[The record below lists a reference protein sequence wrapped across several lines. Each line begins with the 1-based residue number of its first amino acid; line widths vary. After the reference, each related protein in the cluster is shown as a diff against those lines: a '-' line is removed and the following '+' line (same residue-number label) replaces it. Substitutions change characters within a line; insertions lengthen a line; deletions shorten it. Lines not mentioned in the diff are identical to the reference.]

1 MRWRDREG
9 SDNVEDRREESG
21 GRRRFPWPFPRGG
34 DEEGGGRGFPRGIPI
49 PGGSG
54 GGLGIV
60 GILVVLA
67 LAYFLGID
75 PRVILE
81 GGDGGGIPLPRSE
94 EPLPRGDG
102 TREASHQL
110 SAEEQELTQFTSVV
124 LKDTEV
130 VWADQFQRA
139 GRTYTPPKL
148 VLFRGDIESACGIG
162 VAQMGPFY
170 CPNDGKVYIDLTFYS
185 DLKNRF
191 RAPGDFAQAYVVAH
205 EIGHHVQTLLGTTE
219 KVMRAR
225 ARSGETEGNSIQVKM
240 ELQADC
246 FAGLWANHAQTKLQ
260 VVEQGDIEEAMNAAA
275 AIGDDRIQ
283 KRTQGRVVPDAF
295 THGTSEQR
303 VAWFKR
309 GFESGDMKVCDTF
322 GGA

>member
-9 SDNVEDRREESG
+9 SENVEDRRDEPS
-21 GRRRFPWPFPRGG
+21 GRRRFPFPFPRGQGG
-34 DEEGGGRGFPRGIPI
+34 DDDGGEGLPRGGIPI

-54 GGLGIV
+54 GLGIV
-60 GILVVLA
+60 GVLVVLA

-75 PRVILE
+75 PSVIL
-81 GGDGGGIPLPRSE
+81 GDGDGGGGISLPRSDA
-94 EPLPRGDG
+94 P
-102 TREASHQL
+102 REAARPV
-110 SAEEQELTQFTSVV
+110 SAEDQELTQFTSVV
-124 LKDTEV
+124 LKTTED
-130 VWADQFQRA
+130 VWTDQFQ
-139 GRTYTPPKL
+139 GTGKTYTPPKL
-148 VLFRGDIESACGIG
+148 VLFRGDIDSKCGTG
-162 VAQMGPFY
+162 LSQMGPFY
-170 CPNDGKVYIDLTFYS
+170 CPLDGKVYVDLSFYG

-225 ARSGETEGNSIQVKM
+225 SRAGETEGNALQVKM

-246 FAGLWANHAQTKLQ
+246 YAGIWANRAQSKLQ
-260 VVEQGDIEEAMNAAA
+260 VVEQGDIEEALNAAA

-303 VAWFKR
+303 VSWFKR
-309 GFESGDMKVCDTF
+309 GFETGDIKACDTF
-322 GGA
+322 GGV

>member
-9 SDNVEDRREESG
+9 SENVEDRRDESS
-21 GRRRFPWPFPRGG
+21 GRRRFPFPFPRGG
-34 DEEGGGRGFPRGIPI
+34 DDEGGGFPRGIPI

-60 GILVVLA
+60 GVLIVLA

-75 PRVILE
+75 PRVILD
-81 GGDGGGIPLPRSE
+81 GGDGGISLPRSE
-94 EPLPRGDG
+94 GPRE
-102 TREASHQL
+102 TSHQL

-124 LKDTEV
+124 LKATEE
-130 VWADQFQRA
+130 VWGEQFQRL
-139 GRTYTPPKL
+139 GKTYTPPKL
-148 VLFRGDIESACGIG
+148 VLFRGDIDSGCGTG
-162 VAQMGPFY
+162 VSQMGPFY

-205 EIGHHVQTLLGTTE
+205 EIGHHVQTLLGITE

-225 ARSGETEGNSIQVKM
+225 ARSGETEGNAIQVKM

-246 FAGLWANHAQTKLQ
+246 LAGLWANHAQAKLQ

-303 VAWFKR
+303 VAWFRR
-309 GFESGDMKVCDTF
+309 GFDSGDMKACETF
-322 GGA
+322 SGG

>member
-9 SDNVEDRREESG
+9 SENVEDRRDESG

-34 DEEGGGRGFPRGIPI
+34 DDEGGGGFPRGIPI

-60 GILVVLA
+60 GVLVVLA

-81 GGDGGGIPLPRSE
+81 GGEEGIPLPRSE
-94 EPLPRGDG
+94 G
-102 TREASHQL
+102 TREASHPL

-124 LKDTEV
+124 LKTTEEI
-130 VWADQFQRA
+130 WADQFQRA
-139 GRTYTPPKL
+139 GKTYTPPKL
-148 VLFRGDIESACGIG
+148 VLFRGDIDSGCGTG
-162 VAQMGPFY
+162 VSQMGPFY
-170 CPNDGKVYIDLTFYS
+170 CPIDGKVYIDLTFYG

-219 KVMRAR
+219 KVMRMR
-225 ARSGETEGNSIQVKM
+225 ARSSETEGNAIQVKM

-246 FAGLWANHAQTKLQ
+246 FAGIWANRAQQKLQ
-260 VVEQGDIEEAMNAAA
+260 VVEQGDIEEALNAAA
-275 AIGDDRIQ
+275 AIGDDRLQ

-303 VAWFKR
+303 TSWFKR
-309 GFESGDMKVCDTF
+309 GFDTGDIKACDTF
-322 GGA
+322 GGV

>member
-9 SDNVEDRREESG
+9 SDNVEDRRDESS
-21 GRRRFPWPFPRGG
+21 GRRRFPFPFPRGG
-34 DEEGGGRGFPRGIPI
+34 DDEGGGGFPRGIPI

-60 GILVVLA
+60 GVLVVLA

-81 GGDGGGIPLPRSE
+81 GGGDDSIPFPRSE
-94 EPLPRGDG
+94 SP
-102 TREASHQL
+102 REAARPL

-124 LKDTEV
+124 LKTTEE
-130 VWADQFQRA
+130 VWGEQFQRD
-139 GRTYTPPKL
+139 GKTYTPPKL
-148 VLFRGDIESACGIG
+148 VLFRGDVDSQCGMG

-219 KVMRAR
+219 KVMRMR
-225 ARSGETEGNSIQVKM
+225 ARSGEAEGNAIQVKM

-246 FAGLWANHAQTKLQ
+246 LAGLWANHAQAKLQ
-260 VVEQGDIEEAMNAAA
+260 VVEPGDIEEAMNAAA

-303 VAWFKR
+303 VTWFRR
-309 GFESGDMKVCDTF
+309 GFESGDMKACDTF
-322 GGA
+322 SGA

>member
-9 SDNVEDRREESG
+9 SENIEDRRDERSS
-21 GRRRFPWPFPRGG
+21 RRGFRFPFPRGRSEDDDG
-34 DEEGGGRGFPRGIPI
+34 DGEGEGGGLPRGIPT
-49 PGGSG
+49 GS

-60 GILVVLA
+60 GVLVVLA

-81 GGDGGGIPLPRSE
+81 GGDGGIPLPRS
-94 EPLPRGDG
+94 DG
-102 TREASHQL
+102 PREASHTL

-124 LKDTEV
+124 LKATEE
-130 VWADQFQRA
+130 VWTEQFQRTGKA
-139 GRTYTPPKL
+139 YTPPKL
-148 VLFRGDIESACGIG
+148 VLFRGDIDSGCGMG

-170 CPNDGKVYIDLTFYS
+170 CPTDGKVYVDLSFYS
-185 DLKNRF
+185 ELKNRF

-225 ARSGETEGNSIQVKM
+225 SRAGETESNAIQVKM

-246 FAGLWANHAQTKLQ
+246 FAGLWANRAQSKLQ
-260 VVEQGDIEEAMNAAA
+260 VVEQGDIEEALNAAA

-303 VAWFKR
+303 ATWFRR
-309 GFESGDMKVCDTF
+309 GFEAGDIKACDTF
-322 GGA
+322 GGGV

>member
-9 SDNVEDRREESG
+9 SENVEDRRNEPS
-21 GRRRFPWPFPRGG
+21 GRRRFPFPFPRGG
-34 DEEGGGRGFPRGIPI
+34 DDEGGGFPRGIPI

-60 GILVVLA
+60 GVLVVLA

-81 GGDGGGIPLPRSE
+81 GGDGGGIPFPQSEGPRE
-94 EPLPRGDG
+94 
-102 TREASHQL
+102 TSHQL

-124 LKDTEV
+124 LKTTEE
-130 VWADQFQRA
+130 VWVDQFQRA
-139 GRTYTPPKL
+139 GKTYTPPKL
-148 VLFRGDIESACGIG
+148 VLFRGDIDSACGMG

-219 KVMRAR
+219 KVMRMR
-225 ARSGETEGNSIQVKM
+225 ARSGEVEGNAIQVKM

-246 FAGLWANHAQTKLQ
+246 LAGLWANHAQAKLQ

-295 THGTSEQR
+295 THGTAEQR
-303 VAWFKR
+303 VTWFRR
-309 GFESGDMKVCDTF
+309 GFESGDIKACDTF
-322 GGA
+322 GGV

>member
-9 SDNVEDRREESG
+9 SENVEDRRDEPS
-21 GRRRFPWPFPRGG
+21 GRRRFPFPFPRGG
-34 DEEGGGRGFPRGIPI
+34 DDEGGGFPRGIPI

-60 GILVVLA
+60 GVLVVLA

-81 GGDGGGIPLPRSE
+81 GGDGGIPLPQSE
-94 EPLPRGDG
+94 GPRE
-102 TREASHQL
+102 TSHQL

-124 LKDTEV
+124 LKTTEE

-139 GRTYTPPKL
+139 GKTYTPPKL
-148 VLFRGDIESACGIG
+148 VLFRGDIDSACGMG

-219 KVMRAR
+219 KVMRMR
-225 ARSGETEGNSIQVKM
+225 ARSSEVEGNAIQVKM

-246 FAGLWANHAQTKLQ
+246 LAGLWASHAQAKLQ

-303 VAWFKR
+303 VTWFRR
-309 GFESGDMKVCDTF
+309 GFESGDIKACDTF
-322 GGA
+322 GGV

>member
-9 SDNVEDRREESG
+9 SENVEDRRDEPS
-21 GRRRFPWPFPRGG
+21 GRRRFPFPFPRGG
-34 DEEGGGRGFPRGIPI
+34 DDEGGGFPRGIPI

-75 PRVILE
+75 PRVILDSGE
-81 GGDGGGIPLPRSE
+81 GGGGIPFPQSEGPRE
-94 EPLPRGDG
+94 
-102 TREASHQL
+102 TSHQL
-110 SAEEQELTQFTSVV
+110 TAEEQELTQFTSVV
-124 LKDTEV
+124 LKATEE
-130 VWADQFQRA
+130 VWADQFQRI

-148 VLFRGDIESACGIG
+148 VLFRGDIDSACGTGIT
-162 VAQMGPFY
+162 QMGPFY

-225 ARSGETEGNSIQVKM
+225 ARSNETDGNAIQVKM

-246 FAGLWANHAQTKLQ
+246 LAGLWANHAQAKLQ

-283 KRTQGRVVPDAF
+283 KRTQGRIVPDAF

-303 VAWFKR
+303 VTWFRR
-309 GFESGDMKVCDTF
+309 GFETGDMKACETF
-322 GGA
+322 GGV